1 MIYFFYF
8 QGFLFIFFSYCFIIN
23 KYRNDKAVEIK
34 SMQERSR
41 ENLALLIEKIKVGQ
55 GLSVEEQFEQLSVI
69 EKMPQDDAVLILNHI
84 VTLENDPV
92 VLYSIIKLI
101 GKYNEKNSTSYLV
114 DLLLW
119 KDNCREKLKTCENF
133 LKVRCLSAKVLANI
147 KNQTAVVPLLYILN
161 SKDENYK
168 LRLAAADALGIIGDR
183 FAVAPLMDLVA
194 DEGEKS
200 VYLRES
206 AAKALGLI
214 GDIRA
219 IDPLVSLLE
228 TKKGFIDKFTFLK
241 ERAIE
246 AIGKLGFKD
255 DRTFKVLIHSLTDE
269 SSQVKINTIE
279 ALSELEDERVP
290 DLIKK
295 MLFDEEEEVARTAVI
310 ALFNILGRDYLE
322 ELLLNDEIAGWCKD
336 EAETIIEEL
345 DQDENGEDD
354 E

>member
-1 MIYFFYF
+1 
-8 QGFLFIFFSYCFIIN
+8 
-23 KYRNDKAVEIK
+23 
-34 SMQERSR
+34 MQERSQ

-55 GLSVEEQFEQLSVI
+55 GLSIEEQIKHIGLI

-84 VTLENDPV
+84 VALENDPI
-92 VLYSIIKLI
+92 VLYSIVKAI
-101 GKYNEKNSTSYLV
+101 GKFNDKSSTSHLV
-114 DLLLW
+114 ELLLW
-119 KDNCREKLKTCENF
+119 KDNCKEKLKNCENF
-133 LKVRCLSAKVLANI
+133 LKVRSLAAKVLANI
-147 KNQTAVVPLLYILN
+147 KNQSAVIPLLYILN

-194 DEGEKS
+194 DEDEKS

-206 AAKALGLI
+206 AAKALGMI

-255 DRTFKVLIHSLTDE
+255 DRTFKALSNSLTDE
-269 SSQVKINTIE
+269 SSQVRINTIE

-290 DLIKK
+290 SLIKK
-295 MLFDEEEEVARTAVI
+295 MLFEEEEEVARTSVV
-310 ALFNILGRDYLE
+310 ALFNILGREYLE
-322 ELLLNDEIAGWCKD
+322 ELLQDDKVAGWCKD
-336 EAETIIEEL
+336 EAETIIEEI
-345 DQDENGEDD
+345 DEENEEDN